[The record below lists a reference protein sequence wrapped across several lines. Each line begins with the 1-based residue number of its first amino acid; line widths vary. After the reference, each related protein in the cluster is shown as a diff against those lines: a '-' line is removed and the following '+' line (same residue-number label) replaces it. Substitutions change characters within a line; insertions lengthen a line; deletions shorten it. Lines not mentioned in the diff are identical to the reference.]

1 MQRTTGPATA
11 TPAIMLGAVLA
22 LTFVMHMLARGATEM
37 FAVFLLPVEQA
48 LGASRSDI
56 SGVYSLFMLV
66 LGLAG
71 PFAGAVFDRLG
82 ARAAYGSGLILLG
95 GSLHLAG
102 YATAVW
108 HYMATVGLAA
118 GLGVSLL
125 GMVSANALL
134 SRWYERRL
142 GTAIGLTYAAT
153 GFGVLIGAPL
163 AQLLIGA
170 YGWRDAYKLIGL
182 VLLAVAALAIVAL
195 PLARLSRGSPAW
207 QQRRAVHEATRG
219 GWDVARAARTPAF
232 WALSLVYFLT
242 SLASFAVSPQS
253 VAAMVEAGLTPL
265 AAASA
270 FGLCGMLS
278 LIGNASIAPLV
289 DRFGQ
294 RLMITLSYLGT
305 VIGILSLAALPHY
318 PSLVLVY
325 AWALLFGVNQ
335 GTRGP
340 IISTSGR
347 DLVRWRRRRPG
358 LRHYR
363 TWHGLRRGDG
373 LMAFGRPARPH
384 RELPRLVLHGCRQ
397 RRHWHG
403 DVLDSAAS
411 RRRPPRQPLR
421 GRRF

>member
-11 TPAIMLGAVLA
+11 KAPIMLGAVLA
-22 LTFVMHMLARGATEM
+22 LAFALHMLARGTTEM
-37 FAVFLLPVEQA
+37 FAVFLLPVEKA
-48 LGASRSDI
+48 LGASRSEI
-56 SGVYSLFMLV
+56 SGVYSIFMLV

-95 GSLHLAG
+95 GSLQLAG

-108 HYMATVGLAA
+108 HCTITVGFMA

-153 GFGVLIGAPL
+153 GFGVLVGAPL
-163 AQLLIGA
+163 VQLLIGA

-182 VLLAVAALAIVAL
+182 VLLAIATLAMQVL

-207 QQRRAVHEATRG
+207 QRRRAAQEATRG
-219 GWDVARAARTPAF
+219 YWDVVRAARTPAF
-232 WALSLVYFLT
+232 WALFLVYFLT

-253 VAAMVEAGLTPL
+253 FAAMVEAGITPL

-289 DRFGQ
+289 DRIGQ
-294 RLMITLSYLGT
+294 RPMITLSYLGT
-305 VIGILSLAALPHY
+305 VIGILSLAALPH
-318 PSLVLVY
+318 
-325 AWALLFGVNQ
+325 
-335 GTRGP
+335 
-340 IISTSGR
+340 
-347 DLVRWRRRRPG
+347 
-358 LRHYR
+358 
-363 TWHGLRRGDG
+363 
-373 LMAFGRPARPH
+373 
-384 RELPRLVLHGCRQ
+384 
-397 RRHWHG
+397 
-403 DVLDSAAS
+403 
-411 RRRPPRQPLR
+411 
-421 GRRF
+421 